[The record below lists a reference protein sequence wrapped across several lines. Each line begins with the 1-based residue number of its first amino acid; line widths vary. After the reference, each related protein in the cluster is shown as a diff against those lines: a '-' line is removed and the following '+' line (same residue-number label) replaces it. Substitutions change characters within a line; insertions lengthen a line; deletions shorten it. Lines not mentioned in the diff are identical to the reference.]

1 MWWVIS
7 EVGFGIGFGFGFGF
21 VVDFLGVELC
31 LRYFA

>member
-1 MWWVIS
+1 MWWVIT

>member
-7 EVGFGIGFGFGFGF
+7 EVGFGIGFGF